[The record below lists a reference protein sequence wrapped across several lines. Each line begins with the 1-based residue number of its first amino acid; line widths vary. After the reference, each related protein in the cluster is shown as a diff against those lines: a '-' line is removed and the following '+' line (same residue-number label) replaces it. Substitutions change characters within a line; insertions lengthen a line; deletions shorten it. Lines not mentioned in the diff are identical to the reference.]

1 MTGLLQELV
10 TAQAEVRSQAPA
22 MIDADRTWSYGD
34 VEVHSNRLGRA
45 LRESGCERG
54 DRVCLLSPRT
64 PRAVIAL
71 LAIYKADGVYVPL
84 DSQWPAARL
93 AKIVNACEP
102 RCILTTPEMAPVL
115 EEVLHDTTRSKMP
128 LVASLDAAPLP
139 SRRFTTRF
147 TSGDVAHIPER
158 PLSYRNRA
166 ASPAHILFKSASNGT
181 PKGVVITHA
190 NVRHFVVW
198 ANEYFGTNSDDRQA
212 GDAPLG
218 RDLSLYDIFGTL
230 AAGGTYV
237 PLPSGLEESPAEL
250 AEFVAANRLTQW
262 SSVASLLVDLAES
275 GALDPSQIDR
285 LQSLKR
291 VLWCGDSLPTPVL
304 RAWMRAL
311 PHVRF
316 TNLYGPTETT
326 IASSYYTVPQ
336 APVDDQ
342 TPIPIGTACPGEELY
357 VLNDRLETVPSG
369 EVGDLFVRG
378 VGLSPG
384 YWRDSESTHAAFLPN
399 PESADPSDRLFK
411 TGDLARVEDDGLIY
425 LEGRRASQVDR
436 GGYRIELG
444 EIEAALEALP
454 SIREAAVVAVPLAD
468 GNNNG
473 IGATICCAYVTAT
486 GWRVT
491 AAGLR
496 QQLAK
501 LLPAYM
507 LPSRW
512 RALEHLPHNRDGQP
526 DRTAVQRSF
535 AANAIAIR

>member
-10 TAQAEVRSQAPA
+10 TVQAEARPQAPA
-22 MIDADRTWSYGD
+22 MIAEGRTWSYGD
-34 VEVHSNRLGRA
+34 VELLSNRLGRA

-64 PRAVIAL
+64 PHAVMAL

-84 DSQWPAARL
+84 DPQWPAARL
-93 AKIVNACEP
+93 AKIVGVCEP
-102 RCILTTPEMAPVL
+102 RCILTTSEMAPML
-115 EEVLHDTTRSKMP
+115 EQVLHDVPRSCTP
-128 LVASLDAAPLP
+128 LVASLDPTPLP
-139 SRRFTTRF
+139 SRRIMTRF
-147 TSGDVAHIPER
+147 TIDDVAHIPDR

-166 ASPAHILFKSASNGT
+166 ASPAHILFKSAANGT

-198 ANEYFGTNSDDRQA
+198 ANEYFGTTADDRQA

-230 AAGGTYV
+230 AAGGVYL
-237 PLPSGLEESPAEL
+237 PLPDGVENVPAEL
-250 AEFVAANRLTQW
+250 AAFVAANRLTQW
-262 SSVASLLVDLAES
+262 SSVASVLVDLAES
-275 GALDPSQIDR
+275 GALQPAHVEQF
-285 LQSLKR
+285 QSLAR
-291 VLWCGDSLPTPVL
+291 VLWCGDSLPASVL
-304 RAWMRAL
+304 RAWMQAL
-311 PHVRF
+311 PHIRF

-326 IASSYYTVPQ
+326 IASSYYTVPE
-336 APVDDQ
+336 PPRDDQ
-342 TPIPIGTACPGEELY
+342 APIPIGTACPGEELY
-357 VLNDRLETVPSG
+357 VLNDRLESVPAG
-369 EVGDLFVRG
+369 EVGELFVRG

-384 YWRDSESTHAAFLPN
+384 YWRDFESTHAAFLPN
-399 PESADPSDRLFK
+399 PDSADPSDRLFK
-411 TGDLARVEDDGLIY
+411 TGDLARVAPDGLIY
-425 LEGRRASQVDR
+425 LEGRSSHVDR

-444 EIEAALEALP
+444 EIEAALQALP
-454 SIREAAVVAVPLAD
+454 SIREAAVVVVPFAD
-468 GNNNG
+468 GNG
-473 IGATICCAYVTAT
+473 GGATICCAYVTAT

-512 RALEHLPHNRDGQP
+512 RALDHLPHNHDGGP
-526 DRTAVQRSF
+526 DRTAVERWF
-535 AANAIAIR
+535 AARAIAVR

>member
-10 TAQAEVRSQAPA
+10 TVQAEARPHAPA
-22 MIDADRTWSYGD
+22 MIAGGRTWSYGD
-34 VEVHSNRLGRA
+34 VEMLSNRLGRA

-64 PRAVIAL
+64 PHAVMAL

-84 DSQWPAARL
+84 DPQWPAARL
-93 AKIVNACEP
+93 AKIVDACEP
-102 RCILTTPEMAPVL
+102 RCLLATSDAGPILEHVMQDLPRSRTPI
-115 EEVLHDTTRSKMP
+115 
-128 LVASLDAAPLP
+128 VASLDAAPIR
-139 SRRFTTRF
+139 SRRVTTRF

-198 ANEYFGTNSDDRQA
+198 ANEYFGTAPDDRQA

-218 RDLSLYDIFGTL
+218 RDLSLFDIFGTL
-230 AAGGTYV
+230 AAGACYV
-237 PLPSGLEESPAEL
+237 PLPQGLEESPADL
-250 AEFVAANRLTQW
+250 VEFIAANRLTQW
-262 SSVASLLVDLAES
+262 SSVASVLVDLAES
-275 GALDPSQIDR
+275 GALQANHVER
-285 LQSLKR
+285 FASLKR
-291 VLWCGDSLPTPVL
+291 VLWCGDSLPTPIL
-304 RAWMRAL
+304 RTWMRAL
-311 PHVRF
+311 PRVSF

-326 IASSYYTVPQ
+326 IASSYYTVPSL
-336 APVDDQ
+336 PSDDQ
-342 TPIPIGTACPGEELY
+342 APIPIGTACPGEELY
-357 VLNDRLETVPSG
+357 VLNERLEAMPAG
-369 EVGDLFVRG
+369 EIGELFIRG

-384 YWRDSESTHAAFLPN
+384 YWRESESTHAAFLPN

-411 TGDLARVEDDGLIY
+411 TGDLARIAEDGLIY
-425 LEGRRASQVDR
+425 LEGRRSSHVDR
-436 GGYRIELG
+436 GGYRIELD

-454 SIREAAVVAVPLAD
+454 SIREAAVVAVPIAS
-468 GNNNG
+468 GNG
-473 IGATICCAYVTAT
+473 GGATICCAYVTAT

-491 AAGLR
+491 TAGLR

-501 LLPAYM
+501 LLPSYM

-512 RALEHLPHNRDGQP
+512 RALDQLPHNRDGEP
-526 DRTAVQRSF
+526 DRTAVERWF
-535 AANAIAIR
+535 AAGAMAAR